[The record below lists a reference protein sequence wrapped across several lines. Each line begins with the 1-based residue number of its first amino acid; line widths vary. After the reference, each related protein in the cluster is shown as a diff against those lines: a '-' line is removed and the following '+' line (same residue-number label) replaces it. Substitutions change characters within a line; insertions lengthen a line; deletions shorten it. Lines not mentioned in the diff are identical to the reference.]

1 MIVSVNGKSVGGMT
15 EAEFQIELDLCG
27 AEVLLVVSKLDLD
40 KESFGLCGKP
50 EKSLGDI
57 AMDWND
63 IGAITPSEK
72 KVSFNNDNIPKNSF
86 VQDGDGK
93 LDGLGCKQ
101 KISNTNFSVQKIAD
115 NQLDM
120 LIQKRPAVKTP
131 VPMKTSLVSST
142 GQKKKASSG
151 PSSTAKPWSMHETN
165 GDINSFS
172 KYRSAPS
179 TVSSIVKKSGATG
192 AKESRKQIEEQSDIS
207 EDEFTLS
214 LGNRKKFAQSN
225 KDERM
230 HIQMESQDDSMED
243 QEEFDSEDDDDENPW
258 LGW

>member
-86 VQDGDGK
+86 VQDGDGETEF
-93 LDGLGCKQ
+93 GCK
-101 KISNTNFSVQKIAD
+101 QKIAD

-120 LIQKRPAVKTP
+120 LIQKCPAVRTP

-142 GQKKKASSG
+142 GQTKKASSG
-151 PSSTAKPWSMHETN
+151 SSSTIKPWSMHETN
-165 GDINSFS
+165 GGINSFS
-172 KYRSAPS
+172 KSHSASS

-192 AKESRKQIEEQSDIS
+192 VKESRKQIEEQSDMS

-214 LGNRKKFAQSN
+214 LGNRKKLAKS
-225 KDERM
+225 KDEHM
-230 HIQMESQDDSMED
+230 HTQMESQDDSMED
-243 QEEFDSEDDDDENPW
+243 EEEFDSEDDDDENPW